1 MPTPRTDHPVPL
13 WCCKGLHYSWKCVVL
28 TQNHGLSPLTIVS
41 LHGFVEVVVVL
52 LEHGAAVNPAPVCG
66 C

>member
-1 MPTPRTDHPVPL
+1 M
-13 WCCKGLHYSWKCVVL
+13 L

-66 C
+66 CYLCRLFAVTCLAP